1 MKLSSLE
8 RRLEDIEEAAYAGW
22 IPSID
27 ANGMRVWIKDRGC
40 GIKFL
45 REITRWQHDGSEL
58 SQDLQKQVNL
68 WARAE
73 VDGANFGEISRM
85 NRQVS
90 RDVLGL

>member
-8 RRLEDIEEAAYAGW
+8 RRIEELEEAAYAGW
-22 IPSID
+22 IPSTD
-27 ANGMRVWIKDRGC
+27 ANGNRTWITGCGC

-45 REITRWQHDGSEL
+45 REITNWQRDGGEL
-58 SQDLQKQVNL
+58 SEVLQEQVNL
-68 WARAE
+68 WAMAE
-73 VDGANFGEISRM
+73 VNRANFGEIAKM